1 MFLQLPTFNAALNP
15 CPVDRAAFAAHPTGH
30 FCSQCQRVVQD
41 FSHSTDPLADLA
53 AARAA
58 SPDGRVCGRF
68 GAAQVQAPPPPKLTQ
83 RLRWFL
89 VALGLVLAQ
98 GLSARE
104 ALAQV
109 RRGIDYTQE
118 IAKNRSERLAA
129 VKRDSA
135 ESAQHLNQVYGAV
148 IEEMPSFRG
157 GGNREVVNYIQQQ
170 VVWPRQDGK
179 IVQAQGRVFASFT
192 VDASG
197 RVCHPKIV
205 KSLQPLF
212 DAEVLRVLRIMP
224 NFKPGRQNG
233 KSVAVDMVVPVTFKL
248 K

>member
-1 MFLQLPTFNAALNP
+1 MLLQLPTFNAVLSP
-15 CPVDRAAFAAHPTGH
+15 CSVDRAALVAHPAGH
-30 FCSQCQRVVQD
+30 FCGQCQRVVQD
-41 FSHSTDPLADLA
+41 FSQSTDPVAALA
-53 AARAA
+53 AARAT
-58 SPDGRVCGRF
+58 SPDGRVCGSFRRQ
-68 GAAQVQAPPPPKLTQ
+68 QVAPVPTLSR
-83 RLRWFL
+83 RLRWFV
-89 VALGLVLAQ
+89 VALVLVVGQ
-98 GLSARE
+98 GLSARD

-148 IEEMPSFRG
+148 IEKMPSFRG
-157 GGNREVVNYIQQQ
+157 GGNREVVKFIQQQ

-205 KSLQPLF
+205 KSLQPFF

-233 KSVAVDMVVPVTFKL
+233 KPVAVDMVVPVTFKM